1 MSNQLSSKVVN
12 LCPRSI
18 LFVPADKPEIAIK
31 AIRSQADAVCLDLE
45 DAVAPS
51 NKPFARSNLA
61 NLLEQ
66 AATHNKPV
74 WIRINSDMLNAALDI
89 SALPNDLAVGAANI
103 VVPKVQG
110 WSQLQWI
117 DEALDSCFE
126 VNQKPSIVAM
136 FEDVAAIN
144 HFLNSSV
151 PAPIKLA
158 ALALGTEDLS
168 SDLGVKPNPQL
179 LNMVLYDLV
188 KLGRKLD
195 VPVLGFPDSIAIIAD
210 TELLEES
217 VTRAQQIGSSGAFC
231 IHPKQLDTVNKG
243 FMPSEEEIAWAE
255 ATMTLEAQIEAEG
268 VGVHPITKRMV
279 DPPVID
285 QAKGILARVGSFSR

>member
-1 MSNQLSSKVVN
+1 MSNELSNKIKA

-18 LFVPADKPEIAIK
+18 LFVPTDKPEIAIK

-51 NKPFARSNLA
+51 NKASARSNISG
-61 NLLEQ
+61 LLEQ
-66 AATHNKPV
+66 AASHNKPV
-74 WIRINSDMLNAALDI
+74 WIRINSDMLKAALDI
-89 SALPNDLAVGAANI
+89 SALPNDLALGIAHI

-117 DEALDSCFE
+117 DEALDSLFE
-126 VNQKPSIVAM
+126 ADQKPGIVAM

-144 HFLNSSV
+144 YFLNSTAS
-151 PAPIKLA
+151 APIKLA

-179 LNMVLYDLV
+179 LTMVLYDLV

-210 TELLEES
+210 TGLLEES
-217 VTRAQQIGSSGAFC
+217 VIRAQQIGSSGAFC

-255 ATMTLEAQIEAEG
+255 ATMTLEAQIDAEG

-285 QAKGILARVGSFSR
+285 QAKKIIARIMS

>member
-51 NKPFARSNLA
+51 NKPSARGKVA
-61 NLLEQ
+61 DLLEQ

-89 SALPNDLAVGAANI
+89 SALPNDLAVGVANI

-117 DEALDSCFE
+117 DEALGSRFE
-126 VNQKPSIVAM
+126 ANQKPSIVAM
-136 FEDVAAIN
+136 YEDVAAIN

-195 VPVLGFPDSIAIIAD
+195 APVLGFPDSIAIIAD
-210 TELLEES
+210 KELLEES
-217 VTRAQQIGSSGAFC
+217 VTRAQQVGSSGAFC

-243 FMPSEEEIAWAE
+243 FMPSGEEIAWAE
-255 ATMTLEAQIEAEG
+255 ATMTLEAQVAAEG
-268 VGVHPITKRMV
+268 VGIHPLTKRMV
-279 DPPVID
+279 S
-285 QAKGILARVGSFSR
+285 G